1 MVMSMTD
8 PDREAILERDQ
19 TRKAMRQTLRSDIEQ
34 AKHDLHPR
42 TISTRWTARQK
53 SKLVD
58 AGTSA
63 KQNIA
68 KNAPL
73 IGIVAAAGLL
83 FAARKPISN
92 WIERLR
98 DRKRNEKG
106 DE

>member
-1 MVMSMTD
+1 MTD
-8 PDREAILERDQ
+8 PERETILQRDQ
-19 TRKAMRQTLRSDIEQ
+19 ARKQLRQTLVSDVEQ

-42 TISTRWTARQK
+42 TITTRWTAKQK
-53 SKLVD
+53 SKLAD
-58 AGTSA
+58 ASA
-63 KQNIA
+63 SARQNVA

-98 DRKRNEKG
+98 NRKPHEEG

>member
-1 MVMSMTD
+1 MTD

-19 TRKAMRQTLRSDIEQ
+19 ARKELRQALRSDVEQ
-34 AKHDLHPR
+34 ARHDLHPR
-42 TISTRWTARQK
+42 TISTRWAARQK
-53 SKLVD
+53 SRLAD
-58 AGTSA
+58 AGMSA

-83 FAARKPISN
+83 FAARKPISS
-92 WIERLR
+92 WIEHLR
-98 DRKRNEKG
+98 DRKHNKKG

>member
-1 MVMSMTD
+1 MTD
-8 PDREAILERDQ
+8 PERETILQRDQ
-19 TRKAMRQTLRSDIEQ
+19 ARKQLRQTLVSDVEQ

-42 TISTRWTARQK
+42 TITTRWTAKQK
-53 SKLVD
+53 SKLAD
-58 AGTSA
+58 AGASA
-63 KQNIA
+63 KQNVA

-98 DRKRNEKG
+98 NRKPHEEG